1 MRINTN
7 ISSLNAQESTTQ
19 TNNNLRSSLEKLSSG
34 LRINKA
40 SDDASGLAIA
50 DKLRTQ
56 ASSITQAI
64 SNGNSATA
72 LTQIADKAMA
82 EQSNILDVVKQKLI
96 QAATATTSQEGRTA
110 IAKDVNKLLTQ
121 LDNIANQTNYN
132 GIQLL
137 QNAAGTTTANKS
149 GSTAQ
154 VFQMGEKSTNTV
166 TLGAG
171 ITANTHGLTGMSAL
185 KATTG
190 SSAATFSSTIASN
203 NMTKID
209 SALNQLN
216 SWRSDVGSTQNQ
228 LESALRNM
236 MTQVTNI
243 KAAESVVRD
252 VDYAQESANFNKQN
266 IVAQAGTYAMSQSN
280 AIQQNVLRLLQ

>member
-7 ISSLNAQESTTQ
+7 ISSLNAQETTTQ

-56 ASSITQAI
+56 ASSISQAVA
-64 SNGNSATA
+64 NGNSATA

-96 QAATATTSQEGRTA
+96 QAATATTSDEGRKA
-110 IAKDVNKLLTQ
+110 IGKDINKLLTQ
-121 LDNIANQTNYN
+121 LDNIATQTNYN
-132 GIQLL
+132 GINLL
-137 QNAAGTTTANKS
+137 QQTATSAGSAL
-149 GSTAQ
+149 AQ
-154 VFQMGEKSTNTV
+154 VFQMGENSGNTI
-166 TLGAG
+166 TLTAG
-171 ITANTHGLTGMSAL
+171 IQANTSGLQGMADLLTSSVLSAAFSADAARVAL
-185 KATTG
+185 K
-190 SSAATFSSTIASN
+190 N
-203 NMTKID
+203 VD

-252 VDYAQESANFNKQN
+252 VDYAAESANFNKQN